1 MNMKSRIKGYNI
13 HRKVIPIIVLF
24 YILLS
29 VIVPFINTPL
39 QIIEA
44 ANNVDTMAKMQINA
58 GGDESI
64 TGDVINKWYASTTR
78 KNGKLAGMGEQIVQT
93 ADKYGIN
100 RGFFVALM
108 DMETT
113 SGLNPCFGS
122 EYNFGCIRG
131 SKPSSAEDGLE
142 AQGKLMIQYAEGT
155 ISSAVPKNPT
165 VQEFINTYSPSFEN
179 NHDKLL
185 THYHSVLGYLGVDAE
200 EMQKSGVLKNGD
212 PSATVDYSVDSDA
225 DVRSLAS
232 SCPIN
237 CDLAEGQRVNGFN
250 NGANTGHV
258 QILPEGQTWKNE
270 DSIQDTDLGYTT
282 DKATR
287 ANLTKFLGDNGVSDS
302 EEYADYFYE
311 AGQTSGLDPRFLYAF
326 WSVNTT
332 NGTSEAWTSSNNAF
346 GWTTGGDF
354 STPKE
359 GIIEGAKLISINYYN
374 EGQNTLKKMVEDSSG
389 HIVSAD
395 ENWAKAIA
403 SIMQKSESIM
413 GESSGKIPNDM
424 AVATKDTWVNEQCY
438 GNGSTGMNITGGNY
452 TEQVINAL
460 RGEGLTDESIAGIL
474 GNMQKESG
482 VNPMRVQGQ
491 SVEASENMTDGERD
505 NMQANASS
513 TGAYALGIV
522 QWEAPRFASVRAKA
536 SELGVSAYS
545 MQPQMEILIQELKS
559 TTAGTY
565 ASGRNLYEL
574 YQTNTDIYT
583 ATASF
588 AQYFERC
595 AACKPGTGEFRE
607 RNDMSK
613 EFFATYF

>member
-1 MNMKSRIKGYNI
+1 MNMKSRIKDYNI
-13 HRKVIPIIVLF
+13 HSKVIPIIAIF
-24 YILLS
+24 YILLT

-39 QIIEA
+39 QKIEA
-44 ANNVDTMAKMQINA
+44 INNVDTMAKMQINA
-58 GGDESI
+58 GGDEAI
-64 TGDVINKWYASTTR
+64 TGDVINEWYANTTR

-142 AQGKLMIQYAEGT
+142 AQGKLMIKYAEGT
-155 ISSAVPKNPT
+155 ITGVPKNPT
-165 VQEFINTYSPSFEN
+165 VQEFINVYSPSKEN
-179 NHDKLL
+179 DHNKLL
-185 THYHSVLGYLGVDAE
+185 THYHTVLGYLGVDAE
-200 EMQKSGVLKNGD
+200 DMQKSGLLKNGD
-212 PSATVDYSVDSDA
+212 PSATVDYSVDSD
-225 DVRSLAS
+225 VRSLAEH
-232 SCPIN
+232 CPIN
-237 CDLAEGQRVNGFN
+237 CDLVEEQRVNDYN
-250 NGANTGHV
+250 NGANTGNL

-270 DSIQDTDLGYTT
+270 GSIQDTDLGYTT

-287 ANLTKFLGDNGVSDS
+287 ANLAKFIGDNGLSDS
-302 EEYADYFYE
+302 EEYAGYFYE
-311 AGQTSGLDPRFLYAF
+311 AGQSSGLDPRFLYAF
-326 WSVNTT
+326 WSVNTS

-346 GWTTGGDF
+346 GWVTGGDF

-374 EGQNTLKKMVEDSSG
+374 GGQNTLKKMVEDSSG

-403 SIMQKSESIM
+403 SIMQKSESVM

-438 GNGSTGMNITGGNY
+438 GEGTTGKAITGSNY

-460 RGEGLTDESIAGIL
+460 RDEGLTDESIAGIL
-474 GNMQKESG
+474 GNMQEESYINPNTLQGHTAKES
-482 VNPMRVQGQ
+482 
-491 SVEASENMTDGERD
+491 EALSDEERD
-505 NMQANASS
+505 TRLVNH
-513 TGAYALGIV
+513 TKGAYAAGIV
-522 QWEAPRFASVRAKA
+522 QWEAPRFASVRAEA
-536 SELGVSAYS
+536 SKLGVSPYT
-545 MQPQMEILIQELKS
+545 MEPQMIVLIRELKQI
-559 TTAGTY
+559 TAGSY
-565 ASGRNLYEL
+565 GSGNLYDF

-595 AACKPGTGEFRE
+595 KACKTGTGEFDKRTLI
-607 RNDMSK
+607 SK
-613 EFFATYF
+613 EIYSTYF

>member
-1 MNMKSRIKGYNI
+1 MKTNNNRRL
-13 HRKVIPIIVLF
+13 RKNKTRLMGVVAVF
-24 YILLS
+24 YIIFTIL
-29 VIVPFINTPL
+29 IPFIQVPVGN
-39 QIIEA
+39 IEA
-44 ANNVDTMAKMQINA
+44 VNNVDTMAKMQINA
-58 GGDESI
+58 GGDEAV
-64 TGDVINKWYASTTR
+64 TGDVINEWYANTSR
-78 KNGKLAGMGEQIVQT
+78 KNGKLAGMGHQIVQT

-131 SKPSSAEDGLE
+131 SKPSSAEEGLE

-185 THYHSVLGYLGVDAE
+185 THYHTVLGYLGVDAE
-200 EMQKSGVLKNGD
+200 DMQKSGVLKNGD
-212 PSATVDYSVDSDA
+212 PSSTVDYSGDSE
-225 DVRSLAS
+225 VRSLAS

-237 CDLAEGQRVNGFN
+237 CDLAEGQRVNDFN
-250 NGANTGHV
+250 NGANTGNV

-287 ANLTKFLGDNGVSDS
+287 ANLAKFIGDNGVSDS

-311 AGQTSGLDPRFLYAF
+311 AGHTSGLDPRFLYAF

-395 ENWAKAIA
+395 KNWAKAIA
-403 SIMQKSESIM
+403 SIMQKSESVM

-438 GNGSTGMNITGGNY
+438 GEGTTGKAITGSSY

-474 GNMQKESG
+474 GNMQKESYI
-482 VNPMRVQGQ
+482 NPNTIQGHTAEK
-491 SVEASENMTDGERD
+491 SEALSDEERD
-505 NMQANASS
+505 NRLANH
-513 TGAYALGIV
+513 TNGAYAAGIV
-522 QWEAPRFASVRAKA
+522 QWEAPRFSSVRAEA
-536 SELGVSAYS
+536 SKLGVSPYTIE
-545 MQPQMEILIQELKS
+545 PQMVVLIRELKQ
-559 TTAGTY
+559 TT
-565 ASGRNLYEL
+565 SGSYGSSKLYDL
-574 YQTNTDIYT
+574 YKTNTDIYT

-595 AACKPGTGEFRE
+595 RACKPGTGEFEQRTE
-607 RNDMSK
+607 MSK
-613 EFFATYF
+613 EIFNTYF